1 LFNSRG
7 KEIEKL
13 KKQYKNLENELE
25 KRVASAEA
33 AEAAA
38 NATAKSIATGEKDRK
53 DETTGEK
60 DRKDETTGEKDRKDE
75 TTGEKDRKDETT
87 GEKDR
92 KDKDEEIRK
101 FKEEMKSIIDL
112 FSAYGNHGISAI
124 LDLMTITID
133 PDTRIF
139 AYRKIEQMKKPKR
152 I

>member
-38 NATAKSIATGEKDRK
+38 NATAKSIA
-53 DETTGEK
+53 TGEK